1 MNCLLVTSPLHAR
14 GYSTNLYPANQT
26 TMNLHLN
33 SNLAMHACNQTAS
46 LAGLAG
52 RSMQPNNHLLHAHSL
67 ATGGTGGPKGWPGY
81 AVAYPKPALLYPYD
95 FFDLDLVKF
104 ELQYG
109 NYIDDIRHENNAKG
123 LTNLVDLSVKL
134 V

>member
-1 MNCLLVTSPLHAR
+1 M
-14 GYSTNLYPANQT
+14 
-26 TMNLHLN
+26 
-33 SNLAMHACNQTAS
+33 
-46 LAGLAG
+46 
-52 RSMQPNNHLLHAHSL
+52 
-67 ATGGTGGPKGWPGY
+67 
-81 AVAYPKPALLYPYD
+81 AYPKPALLYPYD